1 MSIPE
6 PAIRFVTENAIMLQ
20 FDESQLNDSTHE
32 QQRRICQLAEQL
44 RSHEASAPLIQEAVP
59 APASL
64 LLVLHNGHSARRV
77 VRLAESL
84 WGTLEALPPRARIVE
99 IPVVYD
105 GADLQAVAAHAGLST
120 AEVIYLHSQPLYFVQ
135 CLGFLPGF
143 PYLSGL
149 DSRLC
154 IPRKHTPA
162 TRVAPGSVAIGGTST
177 GIYPVESPG
186 GWHIIGRTDAR
197 LFNPDAQA
205 QTLLMPGDQVRFVMT
220 QGAND
225 ND

>member
-20 FDESQLNDSTHE
+20 FDESQLNDTDH
-32 QQRRICQLAEQL
+32 QLQRRLCQLAEQL
-44 RSHEASAPLIQEAVP
+44 RSHEASASLIQEAVP

-84 WGTLEALPPRARIVE
+84 WDTLETLPPASHIVE
-99 IPVVYD
+99 IPVIYD
-105 GADLQAVAAHAGLST
+105 GPDLQAVAAHTGMSQAD
-120 AEVIYLHSQPLYFVQ
+120 VIHLHSQPLYFVQ

-149 DSRLC
+149 DFRLSM
-154 IPRKHTPA
+154 PRKHNPA
-162 TRVAPGSVAIGGTST
+162 MRVAAGSVAIGGTST
-177 GIYPVESPG
+177 GIYPADSPG

-197 LFNPDAQA
+197 LFNPDGQPE
-205 QTLLMPGDQVRFVMT
+205 TLLMPGDQVRFIIIEGGI
-220 QGAND
+220 QR
-225 ND
+225 